1 MQAIKRKPGV
11 PPMIEPS
18 LIEWPQLGIRTVVLD
33 VARYAVTCDVPVNAF
48 LLRDPLRHR
57 LMAHEAFRGGD
68 LLAGGVTL
76 QTVGDPLERGMG
88 TRQSPRRHKGAKLSG
103 CRPRSRHAEQ

>member
-33 VARYAVTCDVPVNAF
+33 VARYAVPCDVPVNAF
-48 LLRDPLRHR
+48 LLRDPLRHTAR
-57 LMAHEAFRGGD
+57 IGRSFGRSPIR
-68 LLAGGVTL
+68 
-76 QTVGDPLERGMG
+76 PLN
-88 TRQSPRRHKGAKLSG
+88 SPSG
-103 CRPRSRHAEQ
+103 WDK